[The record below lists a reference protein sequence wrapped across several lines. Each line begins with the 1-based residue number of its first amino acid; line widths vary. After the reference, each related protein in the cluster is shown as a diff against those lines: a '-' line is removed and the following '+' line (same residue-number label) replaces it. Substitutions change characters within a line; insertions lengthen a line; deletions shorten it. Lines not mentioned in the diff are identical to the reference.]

1 MQNWT
6 AIKRYAIPESFLS
19 NFWGMSKILIKPLF
33 SCFSVALLKVES
45 WLFFHFSAMVD
56 VCRCWNFPGLHKVLC
71 GAFVYSSCRW
81 VSGQRCILRLWCLV
95 CKYLRASEYEE
106 RSVPCTTE
114 LRYGCFWPWYWTA
127 WRRLWQVGY
136 PQCVVYQLIAKQYV
150 LYGPYCFVTCWTS
163 LNCRDPSICCAVHRA
178 YIQGNMT
185 LQKTI

>member
-33 SCFSVALLKVES
+33 SCFSVALLRNIQFPESCSDFWVVWFWIYKSRIKKRTCGELTFGHSLCFFIWLNVES

-106 RSVPCTTE
+106 RSVPCTPE

-136 PQCVVYQLIAKQYV
+136 P
-150 LYGPYCFVTCWTS
+150 
-163 LNCRDPSICCAVHRA
+163 
-178 YIQGNMT
+178 
-185 LQKTI
+185 